1 MKRLILLTIG
11 VLTYVCSSHAQTS
24 LLPWKV
30 IGSGGSLVAAGGGN
44 AISATIGQPL
54 IGLRAVTDGNK
65 LSQGFWLAIDTT
77 ITSVDDYEDEIA
89 NATDVSNYPNPFT
102 STTSIRFTFP
112 LDGRVSI
119 RIYDLMG
126 NLVRLIDADLSIAG
140 AQEVLFDGLDN
151 YGAPLGS
158 GTYLY
163 EVTGTTAEGK
173 PFRRTQRLGIVR

>member
-11 VLTYVCSSHAQTS
+11 VLIYVCSSNAQTAV
-24 LLPWKV
+24 LPWKV
-30 IGSGGSLVAAGGGN
+30 VGSGGALGATGGGN
-44 AISATIGQPL
+44 VLSATIGQPL

-65 LSQGFWLAIDTT
+65 LSQGFWLQIP
-77 ITSVDDYEDEIA
+77 IETSVDEYEDEVV
-89 NATDVSNYPNPFT
+89 NASDVSNYPNPFT
-102 STTSIRFTFP
+102 SSTSIRFTFP

-119 RIYDLMG
+119 RMYDLVG
-126 NLVRLIDADLSIAG
+126 NLVRVIEADLSIAG